1 MRKLIAFLIAILP
14 VFVLADATP
23 TTNDGAGIGGGFW
36 GFLIGIIAFLM
47 VQFVKPEWFVGW
59 LVNLV
64 ESKFRRKEANTLT
77 NALGVKFIEA
87 GLVALEKIPDEDNP
101 TITEGIRKIK
111 EGVELVKKEFK
122 LSK

>member
-1 MRKLIAFLIAILP
+1 MRKLIALLIAILP

-101 TITEGIRKIK
+101 TIAEGIRKIK